1 MGRPT
6 EAGHLRLR
14 TRSVVNSSATP
25 QIERFRHEALLYS
38 GWAEFVAGTVPFIR
52 DGVRAGEPVLVV
64 ESPEKIQTLQI
75 ALGKDAGA
83 VFFADMANVGA
94 NPARIIPAWHE
105 FVSRHGGAG
114 QRLRGIGEPIWKERS
129 PDELIECQRHESLL
143 NTAFG
148 NGQPWWL
155 LCPYDTEKL
164 NAAVIEEARRSH
176 EFVSEGGTWERSGIF
191 RGLESSGAPFAV
203 PLPEPRTG
211 IVRLAF
217 TSEDLVAVRGLVS
230 RVARTA
236 GLAPSRAAELVAA
249 VNEVATN
256 SIVHGGGGG
265 MLRIWQEQSALVCE
279 IGDKG
284 RFNQPLVDRQRPTAE
299 LSAPRGLWLANQ
311 LCDLVQIRNLT
322 EGTVVR
328 LHKRLSPPDRH
339 VYLVPDAPESGSE
352 PAS

>member
-1 MGRPT
+1 M
-6 EAGHLRLR
+6 
-14 TRSVVNSSATP
+14 SSAAP
-25 QIERFRHEALLYS
+25 HVEHFRHEALLYS

-64 ESPEKIQTLQI
+64 ESLEKIQMLQV
-75 ALGKDAGA
+75 ALGKEAGA

-105 FVSRHGGAG
+105 FVSRHGASG
-114 QRLRGIGEPIWKERS
+114 QPLRGIGEPIWKERS

-148 NGQPWWL
+148 RGQPWWL

-164 NAAVIEEARRSH
+164 DGAVIEEARRSH
-176 EFVSEGGTWERSGIF
+176 EYVTEGGKWERSNIF
-191 RGLESSGAPFAV
+191 RGLDASGAPFDV

-217 TSEDLVAVRGLVS
+217 AFEDLVAVRGVVS
-230 RVARTA
+230 RVAGTA
-236 GLAPSRAAELVAA
+236 GLAPIRAAQLVTA

-256 SIVHGGGGG
+256 SIRHGGGGG
-265 MLRIWQEQSALVCE
+265 TLRIWQAQSGLVCE
-279 IGDKG
+279 ISDNGHFD
-284 RFNQPLVDRQRPTAE
+284 QPLVDRQRPTAE
-299 LSAPRGLWLANQ
+299 LCAPRGLWLANQ
-311 LCDLVQIRNLT
+311 LCDLVQIRTLA

-328 LHKRLSPPDRH
+328 LHMHLTPPERH
-339 VYLVPDAPESGSE
+339 LHVLADGSASGSE
-352 PAS
+352 GAK